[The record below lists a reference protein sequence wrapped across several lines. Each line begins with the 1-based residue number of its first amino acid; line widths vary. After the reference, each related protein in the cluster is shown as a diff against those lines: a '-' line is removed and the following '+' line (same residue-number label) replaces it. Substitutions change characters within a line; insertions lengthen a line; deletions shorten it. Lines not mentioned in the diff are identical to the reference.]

1 MAPAGLPVDY
11 RGPEPLALLASLGDE
26 VTPDLLAAVRR
37 TGGWTRRSF
46 KRAWHLLARFGRGG

>member
-37 TGGWTRRSF
+37 TGGVDPQVV